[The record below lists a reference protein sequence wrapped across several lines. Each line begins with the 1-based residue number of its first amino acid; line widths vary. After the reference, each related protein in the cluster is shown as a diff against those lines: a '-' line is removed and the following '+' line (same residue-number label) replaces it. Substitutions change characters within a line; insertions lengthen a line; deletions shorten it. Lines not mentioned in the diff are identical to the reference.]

1 MRITKGLIIADPWIG
16 YILDRTKDWEMRS
29 SSAAYRGSFG
39 LIRKGT
45 GSVYGVARL
54 VDVGAPLSPDE
65 MIASFEHHRIPDHMI
80 RSGEVAKWNTPWK
93 LADVQRLSPPVAY
106 RHRAGAVTWVE
117 LDHDASAAIA
127 RQLGELVESVP
138 GISAAPLNSAQQSPV
153 LKAQQELP
161 VRLVASASCPT
172 TSGALIGQV
181 EITQGN
187 IDHNHI
193 YLRSF
198 FERFPEDA
206 VGGSNRHEKA
216 AREVIV
222 DWGGSAPIHTD
233 LDGSKRFFR
242 ARGWIRDFFELHEA
256 EAGDRVLIE
265 ETGPY
270 AYKVRLRKT
279 SKA

>member
-16 YILDRTKDWEMRS
+16 YILDGTKDWEMRS
-29 SSAAYRGSFG
+29 AAAAYRGLFG

-93 LADVQRLSPPVAY
+93 LADVQRLSSPVAY

-127 RQLGELVESVP
+127 HQLGELVESAP
-138 GISAAPLNSAQQSPV
+138 GISAAPLISTEQSPV
-153 LKAQQELP
+153 IEAQQEPP
-161 VRLVASASCPT
+161 VRLRASTSCPA
-172 TSGALIGQV
+172 SSSALIGQV

-222 DWGGSAPIHTD
+222 DWGGGAPIHTD

-242 ARGWIRDFFELHEA
+242 ARGWIRDFFELHDA